1 MAERAGLTRRLPTPR
16 SFGPCPKRQVRL
28 GLPSASQSN
37 PAVPADSHRRHSPQ
51 KNRRLT
57 AVVLMAERAGFEP
70 AVPLSTHAFQ
80 ACSFGHSD
88 TSPQIS
94 RSRRIYPLFLLGK
107 SDVPFSTVTLRVY
120 RCPAATTIHVMTSWL
135 LTYLGA
141 VVACSKF
148 FEIDM
153 LREARG
159 SLLESDTVPPLYL
172 GTKVANCH
180 C

>member
-1 MAERAGLTRRLPTPR
+1 M
-16 SFGPCPKRQVRL
+16 
-28 GLPSASQSN
+28 
-37 PAVPADSHRRHSPQ
+37 
-51 KNRRLT
+51 
-57 AVVLMAERAGFEP
+57 
-70 AVPLSTHAFQ
+70 
-80 ACSFGHSD
+80 
-88 TSPQIS
+88 
-94 RSRRIYPLFLLGK
+94 FLLGK
-107 SDVPFSTVTLRVY
+107 SDVTFSTVTLRVY